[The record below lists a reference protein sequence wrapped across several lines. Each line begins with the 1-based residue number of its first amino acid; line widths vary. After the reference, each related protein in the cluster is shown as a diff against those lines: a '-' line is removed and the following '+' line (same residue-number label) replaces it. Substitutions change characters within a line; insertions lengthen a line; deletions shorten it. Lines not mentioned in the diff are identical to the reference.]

1 MSKINDIH
9 DGTFKDILKYKDT
22 AKNLLK
28 VTLPEE
34 IYNSIDLSK
43 GINSVNTE
51 KRGLQYK
58 KKLLD
63 AALQVTLKNNKK
75 AQAYFIIEHK
85 SESAKFTPLQILS
98 YMLCIW
104 EDNYNQGKELEFIIQ
119 IVFYHGKGKWPHPVD
134 FRDFINVEEGLKKY
148 SLDFRYFLFDTNDW
162 DAEDLRKE
170 NILDMFFYAFILT
183 FKHIFDKDLGEL
195 KKSVKYLSS
204 EEGSGWILIFDYIVN
219 KKDIREEEFIEVV
232 KEAVGGDKMPTLA
245 ERWIQQGEQ
254 RGIIYGETKSK
265 QDTIIRLMSL
275 KFSITDSEKEFI
287 KSVTDLDKLDKATE
301 AILSEESKA
310 KLLDLLK

>member
-1 MSKINDIH
+1 
-9 DGTFKDILKYKDT
+9 
-22 AKNLLK
+22 
-28 VTLPEE
+28 
-34 IYNSIDLSK
+34 
-43 GINSVNTE
+43 
-51 KRGLQYK
+51 
-58 KKLLD
+58 
-63 AALQVTLKNNKK
+63 
-75 AQAYFIIEHK
+75 
-85 SESAKFTPLQILS
+85 
-98 YMLCIW
+98 
-104 EDNYNQGKELEFIIQ
+104 
-119 IVFYHGKGKWPHPVD
+119 
-134 FRDFINVEEGLKKY
+134 
-148 SLDFRYFLFDTNDW
+148 
-162 DAEDLRKE
+162 
-170 NILDMFFYAFILT
+170 MFFYAFILT

-204 EEGSGWILIFDYIVN
+204 EEGSGWLLIFDYIVN